1 MGQQSIYTIKIVT
14 DGDMSSNVTSN
25 VVDLSITNGYAIQA
39 VWTGSPE
46 GNLKLQISNDE
57 ATWTDVAE
65 SVVATGGTSGSTVW
79 LEPTAMYDKVR
90 VVYEATSGS
99 GTLNIKMNGKGDQN

>member
-1 MGQQSIYTIKIVT
+1 MQQNIYNVKIVT
-14 DGDMSSNVTSN
+14 SGDMSSNIASS

-39 VWTGSPE
+39 IWTGSPE

-57 ATWTDVAE
+57 INWTDIGE
-65 SVVATGGTSGSTVW
+65 SVVATGGTAGSTMW
-79 LEPTAMYDKVR
+79 LEPSAMYDKVR

-99 GTLNIKMNGKGDQN
+99 GTLNVQINGKGDEN